1 MEEKVLDMKR
11 DWEKIKK
18 GLDFLDT
25 DEQREAYLKKFIIA
39 KGRS

>member
-1 MEEKVLDMKR
+1 MEEKVLDMNR

-18 GLDFLDT
+18 GLDFLAT
-25 DEQREAYLKKFIIA
+25 DEEKEAYLKKFIIA